1 MAKDRIPQPIRL
13 SSAFKVGAVALVFL
27 IIGFQLALFVRQAA
41 VDAVVAHR
49 DAPDTVYIV
58 APAVAPDESV
68 GADASARKEDRSG
81 VSKGDYWHKKGAGTS
96 RQSGRVAVSGTDA
109 ASAGASTAPD
119 TVRRNAVHSRRA
131 VEMAAAEGLVNA
143 PGKRTERQRRAV
155 ESFAFDPNTVSVED
169 LQRLGFSPKQAQS
182 IESYRNKGG
191 RFRRKSDF
199 ARSYVVADSVYE
211 RLEPFIDIPLLD
223 INLADSAAFE
233 TLPGIGPYFAS
244 KMVEYRERLHGYS
257 YPEQLMDIW
266 RFDREKYDA
275 LCDLITV
282 GECAPYPLWSLPEDS
297 LALHPYIGR
306 YAAHGVVLYI
316 QNTPPEERSVMDLKD
331 ILKPG
336 MAEKLSGCRLE

>member
-1 MAKDRIPQPIRL
+1 MAKGRIPQPIRL

-58 APAVAPDESV
+58 APAVVPDASA
-68 GADASARKEDRSG
+68 GADARKENRGG
-81 VSKGDYWHKKGAGTS
+81 VSG
-96 RQSGRVAVSGTDA
+96 QSGRVAVSGANAT
-109 ASAGASTAPD
+109 SGGASRVQD
-119 TVRRNAVHSRRA
+119 IVRRNAVHSRRA
-131 VEMAAAEGLVNA
+131 EEMAAAEGLVNA
-143 PGKRTERQRRAV
+143 PGKRPERQRRMV

-223 INLADSAAFE
+223 INLADSATFE
-233 TLPGIGPYFAS
+233 TLPGIGPYFAA

-306 YAAHGVVLYI
+306 YAAHGVALYI

>member
-1 MAKDRIPQPIRL
+1 MAKGRIPQPIRL

-27 IIGFQLALFVRQAA
+27 IIGFQLALFVKQAA

-58 APAVAPDESV
+58 APAVVPDASA
-68 GADASARKEDRSG
+68 GADARKENRGS
-81 VSKGDYWHKKGAGTS
+81 VS
-96 RQSGRVAVSGTDA
+96 RQSGRVAVSGANA
-109 ASAGASTAPD
+109 ASGGASRVQD

-131 VEMAAAEGLVNA
+131 EEMAAAAGLVNA
-143 PGKRTERQRRAV
+143 SGKRPERQRRTV

-169 LQRLGFSPKQAQS
+169 LQRLGFSPRQAQS

-233 TLPGIGPYFAS
+233 TLPGIGPYFAA
-244 KMVEYRERLHGYS
+244 KMVEYRERLRGYS

-275 LCDLITV
+275 LSDLITV

-306 YAAHGVVLYI
+306 YAAHGVALYI

>member
-13 SSAFKVGAVALVFL
+13 SSAFKVGAVALIFL

-41 VDAVVAHR
+41 VDVVVAHR

-58 APAVAPDESV
+58 APAAAPGASAA
-68 GADASARKEDRSG
+68 ADASARKENRG
-81 VSKGDYWHKKGAGTS
+81 ERIA
-96 RQSGRVAVSGTDA
+96 AAGTDA
-109 ASAGASTAPD
+109 TLGGASTVRD

-131 VEMAAAEGLVNA
+131 MEMAAAEGVVNA
-143 PGKRTERQRRAV
+143 SGKRPEHRRRAV

-169 LQRLGFSPKQAQS
+169 LQRLGFSLKQAQS
-182 IESYRNKGG
+182 IDSYRNKGG

-223 INLADSAAFE
+223 INLADSVAFE
-233 TLPGIGPYFAS
+233 TLPGIGPYFAA

-266 RFDREKYDA
+266 HFDREKYDA
-275 LCDLITV
+275 LCDLIRV

-306 YAAHGVVLYI
+306 YAAHGVALYI
-316 QNTPPEERSVMDLKD
+316 QNTPPGERSVMDLKD

>member
-13 SSAFKVGAVALVFL
+13 SSAFKVGAIALVFL
-27 IIGFQLALFVRQAA
+27 IIGYQIALFVRQAA

-58 APAVAPDESV
+58 APPVAAGAVSAV
-68 GADASARKEDRSG
+68 GVADASSGG
-81 VSKGDYWHKKGAGTS
+81 VS
-96 RQSGRVAVSGTDA
+96 SGMGSKAQ
-109 ASAGASTAPD
+109 D
-119 TVRRNAVHSRRA
+119 TVRRNAQHSHRA
-131 VEMAAAEGLVNA
+131 VEMAASGGAADASGNRQ
-143 PGKRTERQRRAV
+143 KRKV

-169 LQRLGFSPKQAQS
+169 LQRLGFSTKQAQS
-182 IESYRNKGG
+182 IDSYRNKGG

-199 ARSYVVADSVYE
+199 ARSYVVADSVYG

-223 INLADSAAFE
+223 INVADSAAFE
-233 TLPGIGPYFAS
+233 TLPGIGPYFAA

-275 LCDLITV
+275 LSDLITV
-282 GECAPYPLWSLPEDS
+282 GECTPYPLWSLPEDS

-316 QNTPPEERSVMDLKD
+316 QNTPPNERSVMDLKD
-331 ILKPG
+331 VLKPG

>member
-13 SSAFKVGAVALVFL
+13 SSAFKVGAVALIFL
-27 IIGFQLALFVRQAA
+27 IIGFQLALFVRQVA
-41 VDAVVAHR
+41 VDVVVAHR

-58 APAVAPDESV
+58 APAAAPGASSA
-68 GADASARKEDRSG
+68 ADASARKENRG
-81 VSKGDYWHKKGAGTS
+81 ERIA
-96 RQSGRVAVSGTDA
+96 AAGTDA
-109 ASAGASTAPD
+109 TPGGASTVRD

-131 VEMAAAEGLVNA
+131 MEMAAAEGVVNA
-143 PGKRTERQRRAV
+143 SGKRPEHRRRAV

-169 LQRLGFSPKQAQS
+169 LQRLGFSLKQAQS
-182 IESYRNKGG
+182 IDSYRNKGG

-233 TLPGIGPYFAS
+233 TLPGIGPYFAA

-266 RFDREKYDA
+266 HFDREKYDA
-275 LCDLITV
+275 LCDLIRV

-306 YAAHGVVLYI
+306 YAAHGVALYI
-316 QNTPPEERSVMDLKD
+316 QNTPPGERSVMDLKD

>member
-13 SSAFKVGAVALVFL
+13 SSAFKVGAIALVFL
-27 IIGFQLALFVRQAA
+27 IIGYQIALFVRQAA

-58 APAVAPDESV
+58 APPVAAGTVSAVGV
-68 GADASARKEDRSG
+68 ADASSG
-81 VSKGDYWHKKGAGTS
+81 DASCGGGSKA
-96 RQSGRVAVSGTDA
+96 Q
-109 ASAGASTAPD
+109 D
-119 TVRRNAVHSRRA
+119 TVRRNAQHSRRA
-131 VEMAAAEGLVNA
+131 VEMAASEGAVNA
-143 PGKRTERQRRAV
+143 SGNRQDRQKRKV

-182 IESYRNKGG
+182 IDSYRNKGG
-191 RFRRKSDF
+191 CFRRKSDF

-223 INLADSAAFE
+223 INVADSAAFE
-233 TLPGIGPYFAS
+233 TLPGIGPYFAA

-266 RFDREKYDA
+266 RFDRDKYDA
-275 LCDLITV
+275 LSDLITV

-316 QNTPPEERSVMDLKD
+316 QNTPPNERSVMDLKD
-331 ILKPG
+331 VLKPG

>member
-13 SSAFKVGAVALVFL
+13 SSAFKVGAIALVFL
-27 IIGFQLALFVRQAA
+27 IIGYQIALFVRQAA

-58 APAVAPDESV
+58 APPVAAGAVSAV
-68 GADASARKEDRSG
+68 GVADASSGG
-81 VSKGDYWHKKGAGTS
+81 VS
-96 RQSGRVAVSGTDA
+96 SGMGSKAQ
-109 ASAGASTAPD
+109 D
-119 TVRRNAVHSRRA
+119 TVRRNAQHSRRA
-131 VEMAAAEGLVNA
+131 VEMAASGGAADASGN
-143 PGKRTERQRRAV
+143 RQERQKRKV

-169 LQRLGFSPKQAQS
+169 LQRLGFSTKQAQS
-182 IESYRNKGG
+182 IDSYRNKGG

-223 INLADSAAFE
+223 INVADSAAFE
-233 TLPGIGPYFAS
+233 TLPGIGPYFAA

-275 LCDLITV
+275 LSDLITV

-316 QNTPPEERSVMDLKD
+316 QNTPPNERSVMDLKD
-331 ILKPG
+331 VLKPG